1 MYTFRRFV
9 GALALVALILPFD
22 GFAQETV
29 KIEPAIIEERVD
41 PGQVFRS
48 SLRVTNDSPETRT
61 YFLLTR
67 DISDMVGNRPVFA
80 EPGEILET
88 GVSAWVKLSAQSVTL
103 KPGELK
109 EVPFTVT
116 VPKDAFPGSHL
127 GGVFLSLQSNRP
139 SETGAGIGY
148 QIGSILIF
156 RLSGNADEA
165 ARIREFK
172 VDRNIYSRPEVNFSI
187 KVENQGNVLVRPRG
201 PIEIQNMF
209 GKVVGKLTM
218 NDEALSV
225 FPGKDRGFSVT
236 WNSDEFAFGRYQAV
250 VSLVYGEDVRKTIS
264 SAVSFWVLPFDII
277 IPVVVG
283 ILIGFLIVFVL
294 LRWYVR
300 RKVTQLQGGAVR
312 RAPSRSDLSFSRLL
326 MLTFLMLG
334 FVLVLLVLLAI
345 FFGS

>member
-1 MYTFRRFV
+1 MQTLRRFV
-9 GALALVALILPFD
+9 GVLALVALLLPSAS
-22 GFAQETV
+22 FAQEAV
-29 KIEPAIIEERVD
+29 RIEPAIVEERVD

-48 SLRVTNDSPETRT
+48 QLRVSNNSSETRT
-61 YFLLTR
+61 YSLLVR
-67 DISDMVGNRPVFA
+67 DISDMVGNVPVFA
-80 EPGEILET
+80 SPGEVLET
-88 GVSAWVKLSAQSVTL
+88 GVSAWVKLSVPSVTV
-103 KPGELK
+103 KPGEQR
-109 EVPFTVT
+109 EIPYTVT

-127 GGVFLSLQSNRP
+127 GGVFLALQSNRP
-139 SETGAGIGY
+139 SETGAGVGY
-148 QIGSILIF
+148 QVGSILIF
-156 RLSGNADEA
+156 RLSGNADET

-209 GKVVGKLTM
+209 GKVAGKLTM

-225 FPGKDRGFSVT
+225 FPGRDRDFSVM
-236 WNSDEFAFGRYQAV
+236 WKSDELAFGRYQAV
-250 VSLVYGEDVRKTIS
+250 VSLAYGEDTRKTIS

-277 IPVVVG
+277 IPVVGG
-283 ILIGFLIVFVL
+283 ILLGFLIVFVL

-300 RKVTQLQGGAVR
+300 RKVSQLQGGAVR

-326 MLTFLMLG
+326 LLTFLMLG
-334 FVLVLLVLLAI
+334 FVLVLLVLLAL